1 MSACSIDG
9 GPCAHEVP
17 QLHSCK
23 ALRRG
28 EGGGDGRTRGLLGR
42 SASGGLRE
50 PSGQGPAGPRGLRNA
65 LPTPSGGSTF
75 PPETRMPLAGWAR
88 LRCQVHRPFL
98 GEMRSVGPAGGG
110 PRPPLPLPSL
120 GLHRP
125 HLGFFRPLLS
135 TGLAIYHSLPRATQ
149 DSSHSRAIDQVTPR
163 PPPPPWAALL
173 PASACPS
180 PPVGAWSPA
189 GSSQEA
195 LPAARAC
202 RLRGRRALGPA
213 REIRSSQPPAVF
225 IRN

>member
-1 MSACSIDG
+1 MTEEPG
-9 GPCAHEVP
+9 GSLAVRPAEDLESPAGKAQLVP
-17 QLHSCK
+17 
-23 ALRRG
+23 G
-28 EGGGDGRTRGLLGR
+28 
-42 SASGGLRE
+42 ASGM
-50 PSGQGPAGPRGLRNA
+50 PSPHPQVAHP
-65 LPTPSGGSTF
+65 F
-75 PPETRMPLAGWAR
+75 PQRHACRSLTWGWAR
-88 LRCQVHRPFL
+88 LRCQVHWPFL

-110 PRPPLPLPSL
+110 PWPPLPLPSL
-120 GLHRP
+120 GLHCP

-163 PPPPPWAALL
+163 PPPHPGPPCCQ
-173 PASACPS
+173 PARAPS